1 MSVAGK
7 FSTMSIADLI
17 QWGRTAQRTGLLM
30 VGDDA
35 GKKIQIVFRDG
46 RIIFSSTNEKRER
59 WQAYLSYHGYCS
71 KEDVEAAFKAAET
84 DGVSLASTLVREG
97 KITHD
102 QAVETLTEKTIEDLC
117 DVFLWKDGTF
127 QFDPGTPNT
136 TDSVIIDLDPV
147 NVVWEGTLRTEVW
160 TRLTA
165 YIHPTSFYEHNARQ
179 VDGNG
184 WWEDLPMAKHV
195 WPHIDERR
203 NVGDLIDRL
212 PFSRYKIYRALSELL
227 ARQMIRQCDVT
238 EIFDRKKRIQRHL
251 GEAQSAMQA
260 GRWTEAME
268 ILRGLA
274 TANPDRLDILEELS
288 KATRG
293 FEESVLQH
301 NFAKE
306 DVPVVTI
313 GPDSLTRLNLHPSE
327 AFVLSRID
335 GRMTVRDILKISP
348 MSEFDGLRAFK
359 RLLSAKVIDFPIRKA
374 PTQSRVPRKPA

>member
-1 MSVAGK
+1 
-7 FSTMSIADLI
+7 MSIADLI
-17 QWGRTAQRTGLLM
+17 QWGRTAQRTGLLT
-30 VGDDA
+30 VADDS
-35 GKKIQIVFRDG
+35 GKQIQIVFRDG

-59 WQAYLSYHGYCS
+59 WQAYLLYHGYCS
-71 KEDVEAAFKAAET
+71 ASDVEAAFQVAEST
-84 DGVSLASTLVREG
+84 GATPASILVRE
-97 KITHD
+97 KKLTHE
-102 QAVETLTEKTIEDLC
+102 QAINTLTEKTIEDMC

-127 QFDPGTPNT
+127 QFDPGAP
-136 TDSVIIDLDPV
+136 SVAHSVVIDLDPI

-165 YIHPTSFYEHNARQ
+165 YIHPTSFYEHNAPSLD
-179 VDGNG
+179 VHG
-184 WWEDLPMAKHV
+184 WWEDLEMAKHV

-203 NVGDLIDRL
+203 NVGDLVERL
-212 PFSRYKIYRALSELL
+212 PFSRYKIYRAISELL
-227 ARQMIRQCDVT
+227 SRQLIRHCDVT
-238 EIFDRKKRIQRHL
+238 EIFDRRKRIQRQQ
-251 GEAQSAMQA
+251 ADAVAAMEA

-268 ILRGLA
+268 VLRGLA
-274 TANPDRLDILEELS
+274 TANPERTDILEQLQT
-288 KATRG
+288 ATRG

-313 GPDSLTRLNLHPSE
+313 GPDALTRLNLHPTE

-335 GRMTVRDILKISP
+335 GRMSVRDILKISP

-374 PTQSRVPRKPA
+374 PTQPVKGARPIA